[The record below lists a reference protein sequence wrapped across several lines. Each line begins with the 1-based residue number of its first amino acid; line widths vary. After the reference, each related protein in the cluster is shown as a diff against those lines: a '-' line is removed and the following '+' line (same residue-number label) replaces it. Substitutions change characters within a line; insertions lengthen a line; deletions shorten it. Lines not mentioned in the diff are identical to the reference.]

1 MTESRSTV
9 GGRQTT
15 RVLDTMS
22 GRPAACVAIE
32 LFRVEDARRTHR
44 VSVRTDADGRCDAP
58 LLGCSSRLTATRP
71 IGAADDSFDAT
82 SDFGTDM
89 AMRDTVRFLLGSELK
104 ELREVDPTMTVLD
117 WLRNVER
124 RVGTKEGCAEGDC
137 GACTV
142 ALGRLRT
149 GRVEYQAV
157 NACILFVGQLDGRQL
172 LTIEDL
178 KGPDGAPHPVQ
189 QALVDCH
196 ASQCGF
202 CTPGFAMS
210 LFALYENDP
219 KGDHSNTALSTQRVD
234 DALAG
239 NLCRCTGYTPIVAA
253 AHRMLQ
259 LSRGTPDRFASE
271 RPHTLARLE
280 ALQDDA
286 TVAVGENGRRFY
298 APGTADDLA
307 SLLIEH
313 PKACIVAGATDVGL
327 WVTKNLHD
335 LNPIIHV
342 GRVKELGE
350 IVDTGEALE
359 IGAAVTYADATPAL
373 AALYPDL
380 GEMFRRL
387 GGEQVRNAGTIGGN
401 IANGSPIGDSPPAL
415 IAAGARLV
423 LRRGKERRELPLEN
437 FFIDYGKQD
446 RTPSEFIEKVI
457 VPKPAPGLRYRAYK
471 ISKRFDQDISS
482 VLGTFALRVED
493 GKVVS
498 IRIAYGGMAATPRR
512 AYHAENDI
520 TGQPWNEAT
529 VQAAMSA
536 LKRDFTP
543 ITDWRASAAYRVSV
557 ARNLLRRLFI
567 ETTDETVETRLVGDR
582 SLAHV

>member
-1 MTESRSTV
+1 
-9 GGRQTT
+9 
-15 RVLDTMS
+15 
-22 GRPAACVAIE
+22 
-32 LFRVEDARRTHR
+32 
-44 VSVRTDADGRCDAP
+44 
-58 LLGCSSRLTATRP
+58 
-71 IGAADDSFDAT
+71 
-82 SDFGTDM
+82 
-89 AMRDTVRFLLGSELK
+89 MRDTVRFLLGSELK

-142 ALGRLRT
+142 ALGRRRD
-149 GRVEYQAV
+149 GRIEYQAV

-172 LTIEDL
+172 LTVEDL
-178 KGPDGAPHPVQ
+178 KGPNDEPHPVQ

-219 KGDHSNTALSTQRVD
+219 KADHSDTALSTQRVD

-259 LSRGTPDRFASE
+259 LSRGMPDRFASE
-271 RPHTLARLE
+271 RPDTLARLGT
-280 ALQDDA
+280 LQDDA
-286 TVAVGENGRRFY
+286 TVAVGENRRRFY

-307 SLLIEH
+307 SLLLEH
-313 PKACIVAGATDVGL
+313 PKACIIAGATDVGL
-327 WVTKNLHD
+327 WVTKD
-335 LNPIIHV
+335 LRDLDPIIHV
-342 GRVKELGE
+342 GRVRELQS
-350 IVDTGEALE
+350 IVDTDEALE
-359 IGAAVTYADATPAL
+359 IGAAVTYADATPRL

-423 LRRGKERRELPLEN
+423 LRRGQERRELALED

-446 RTPSEFIEKVI
+446 RGPSEFVEKVI
-457 VPKPAPGLRYRAYK
+457 VPKPAPGLRFRAYK

-482 VLGTFALRVED
+482 VLGAFALQLEG
-493 GKVVS
+493 GKVESV
-498 IRIAYGGMAATPRR
+498 RIAYGGMAATPKR
-512 AYHAENDI
+512 ARHAEDALR
-520 TGQPWNEAT
+520 GKPWNEAT
-529 VQAAMSA
+529 VQAAMGA
-536 LKRDFTP
+536 LDRDFSP
-543 ITDWRASAAYRVSV
+543 ITDWRASAAYRARV
-557 ARNLLRRLFI
+557 ARNLLLRLYI
-567 ETTDETVETRLVGDR
+567 ETTDESAETRLVGDR
-582 SLAHV
+582 RLAHV

>member
-1 MTESRSTV
+1 
-9 GGRQTT
+9 
-15 RVLDTMS
+15 
-22 GRPAACVAIE
+22 
-32 LFRVEDARRTHR
+32 
-44 VSVRTDADGRCDAP
+44 
-58 LLGCSSRLTATRP
+58 
-71 IGAADDSFDAT
+71 
-82 SDFGTDM
+82 
-89 AMRDTVRFLLGSELK
+89 MRDTVRFLLGSELK

-117 WLRNVER
+117 WLRNFER

-142 ALGRLRT
+142 ALGRLRD
-149 GRVEYQAV
+149 GRVQYQAV
-157 NACILFVGQLDGRQL
+157 NACILFVGQLDGCQL
-172 LTIEDL
+172 LTVENL
-178 KGPDGAPHPVQ
+178 KGPGGAPHPVQ
-189 QALVDCH
+189 QALVECH

-210 LFALYENDP
+210 LFVLYENDP
-219 KGDHSNTALSTQRVD
+219 KADHSDTALSEQRVD

-239 NLCRCTGYTPIVAA
+239 NLCRCTGYAPIVAA

-259 LSRGTPDRFASE
+259 LSRGEPDRLASE
-271 RPHTLARLE
+271 RPDTLARLE

-286 TVAVGENGRRFY
+286 TVAVGGGGRRFY
-298 APGTADDLA
+298 APGTVDDLA

-313 PKACIVAGATDVGL
+313 PEACIVAGASDVGL
-327 WVTKNLHD
+327 WVTKNLRVLD
-335 LNPIIHV
+335 PIIYV
-342 GRVKELGE
+342 GRVRELKE

-387 GGEQVRNAGTIGGN
+387 GGEQVRNVGTIGGN

-423 LRRGKERRELPLEN
+423 LRRGEERRELPLED

-446 RTPSEFIEKVI
+446 RAPSEFVEKVI
-457 VPKPAPGLRYRAYK
+457 VPKPAHGLRFRAYK

-482 VLGTFALRVED
+482 VLGAFAIRLED
-493 GKVVS
+493 GKVESV
-498 IRIAYGGMAATPRR
+498 RIAYGGMAATPKR
-512 AYHAENDI
+512 ARHAEDALE
-520 TGQPWNEAT
+520 GQPWDETTA
-529 VQAAMSA
+529 QAAMNA
-536 LKRDFTP
+536 LERDFTP
-543 ITDWRASAAYRVSV
+543 ITDWRASAAYRANV
-557 ARNLLRRLFI
+557 ARNLLQRLLI
-567 ETTDETVETRLVGDR
+567 ETTDESAETRLVGDR